1 MTNANQLRRIRLERG
16 VTQVQLAAMTGLR
29 QPLISQLETATVN
42 PSYRVAQRVAD
53 ALGVHP
59 RDLFG
64 DPNAA
69 SAA

>member
-1 MTNANQLRRIRLERG
+1 MGNNLRRIRRAQG
-16 VTQVQLAAMTGLR
+16 VTQVQLAALTGLR

-53 ALGVHP
+53 ALGVEP
-59 RDLFG
+59 RAIFG

-69 SAA
+69 TPAA

>member
-1 MTNANQLRRIRLERG
+1 MANNLRRIRRAQG
-16 VTQVQLAAMTGLR
+16 ITQVQLAALTGLR
-29 QPLISQLETATVN
+29 QPMISQLETATVN

-53 ALGVHP
+53 ALGVEP
-59 RDLFG
+59 RAIFG

>member
-53 ALGVHP
+53 ALGVQP